1 MTNEQKKISYQNHK
15 LAAEHF
21 NLQKGYVLHHKNPE
35 WRTKD
40 IDRYIQWKFDDLI
53 VMSRSDHQRLHIK
66 LCNPMDKHGGWSDED
81 KRMIAK
87 RTSKMFKGVPKTEE
101 HRRKISES
109 NKGKHNHS
117 GINNPNY
124 GKKHPG
130 LRCGRP
136 KGSPPTRGNKGMHW
150 FNNGVDNI
158 MALECPEG
166 FVKGRC

>member
-1 MTNEQKKISYQNHK
+1 MTKEQERISYQNHK

-21 NLQKGYVLHHKNPE
+21 NLQKGYVLHHKDPE

-40 IDRYIQWKFDDLI
+40 IDRYIQWNFDDLI

-66 LCNPMDKHGGWSDED
+66 LCHPMDKHGGWSDED
-81 KRMIAK
+81 KQRIAK
-87 RTSKMFKGVPKTEE
+87 LCSRTFKGVPKTEE

-130 LRCGRP
+130 VGGRQ
-136 KGSPPTRGNKGMHW
+136 KGSHPTRGSKGMHW
-150 FNNGVDNI
+150 FTNGVDNI
-158 MALECPEG
+158 MAFECPEG